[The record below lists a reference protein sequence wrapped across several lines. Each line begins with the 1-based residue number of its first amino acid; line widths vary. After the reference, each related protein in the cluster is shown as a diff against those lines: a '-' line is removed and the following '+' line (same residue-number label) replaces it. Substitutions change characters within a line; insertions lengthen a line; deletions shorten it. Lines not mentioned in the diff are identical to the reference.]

1 MRAARPMS
9 RCSKRIIKIVC
20 ILLVLSVGAFCLFE
34 FKARDLVHNLVDNE
48 LEIHA
53 MNAIDNAVSVVLK
66 NAEID
71 YDSLVMAS
79 RADDGSITSL
89 QTNSAEINI
98 LKSQLSLAVT
108 EEIRKDHTASVGVPA
123 GAFTGLVLLSDI
135 GPDIRVKLTL
145 GGSAVTTIKSEF
157 NSAGINQTVHR
168 IYMIVD
174 ADISLTCPIIAY
186 ETNVI
191 SEYELCQTVI
201 VGSTPQ
207 FFAGSR

>member
-1 MRAARPMS
+1 MRTPRPMS
-9 RCSKRIIKIVC
+9 RCSKRIIKIAC
-20 ILLVLSVGAFCLFE
+20 ILLVLSIGTFCLFE

-71 YDSLVMAS
+71 YDSLVVAS

>member
-1 MRAARPMS
+1 MRTARPMS

-20 ILLVLSVGAFCLFE
+20 IILVLSVGTFCLFE

-71 YDSLVMAS
+71 YDSLVMAF

-108 EEIRKDHTASVGVPA
+108 DEIRKDHTASVGVPA

-168 IYMIVD
+168 IYMTVD

>member
-20 ILLVLSVGAFCLFE
+20 ILLVLSIGTFCLFE

-53 MNAIDNAVSVVLK
+53 MNAIDNAVSVVLE

-123 GAFTGLVLLSDI
+123 GAFTGLILLSDI

-168 IYMIVD
+168 IYMTVD